1 MNFLTNIDLN
11 KNQLINPVLHN
22 VATDPASAVEGQL
35 IYRTDTD
42 EIKYYDGSSWLSI
55 TAGAI
60 SDFSVAGDTGS
71 VTITDGDTLTISG
84 ASSGISTSV
93 SGSTVS
99 VTLANITNA
108 ELQNSSVTLANSDGH
123 LSFTNSGVVAL
134 GSSIT
139 IDTVNLVDID
149 STQTITGDK
158 TFSGDVVISGNLDVT
173 GTVTNIDSTNLL
185 VEDALIVV
193 ARNQST
199 GALDAGIVVERG
211 TDDSQ
216 AMFWD
221 ESADQFV
228 FANVGTEDGSTSGN
242 VTISSYS
249 AVQMGNTTTAQ
260 LTVGTLV
267 TNNSATS
274 MLVENGSGVVQKA
287 TISTVLSSNAVTS
300 IATSDTAPLNL
311 SVDSATGDVTLT
323 GSVDLA
329 TDAQAR
335 SSTSDVVLIT
345 AGNLRATEHA
355 ETISGTGSATSFTVT
370 HNMGTR
376 DVMVQVYDTTAYET
390 VITEVTRTSTS
401 VVTID
406 FGFAPAVGKNYRV
419 LIKIIGNSIN

>member
-260 LTVGTLV
+260 LTVGTLA

>member
-42 EIKYYDGSSWLSI
+42 EIKYYDGSSWQSI
-55 TAGAI
+55 TAGAMSGFTI
-60 SDFSVAGDTGS
+60 AGDTGS
-71 VTITDGDTLTISG
+71 TNIGDGDTIILGGGT
-84 ASSGISTSV
+84 AGISTSITGT
-93 SGSTVS
+93 SIDIN
-99 VTLANITNA
+99 LANITNA
-108 ELQNSSVTLANSDGH
+108 ELQNSSVTLANTDGH

-139 IDTVNLVDID
+139 IDTVNLVDTD
-149 STQTITGDK
+149 SAQTITGAK
-158 TFSGDVVISGNLDVT
+158 TFSGNVTISGDLDVT

-260 LTVGTLV
+260 LTIGTLA

-335 SSTSDVVLIT
+335 SSTSDTVLIT
-345 AGNLRATEHA
+345 AGNIRATEHA
-355 ETISGTGSATSFTVT
+355 YTISGDNSTTSFTVT
-370 HNMGTR
+370 HSMGTR
-376 DVMVQVYDTTAYET
+376 DVIVQVYDTTSYET

-419 LIKIIGNSIN
+419 LIKIVGNSIN